1 MKRLLKTTSLF
12 SLIAISGSAFAQSAT
27 DAANF
32 SPRLKLQSRF
42 SFSDSYRKN
51 QMDLITNTARFGLN
65 YRYKNVTGTL
75 EVQAGSASDTYT
87 SASTSSSSTT
97 TNTSTSNGNQSLFN
111 VRRANIGLDL
121 YASDPA
127 TVSLNMGRDRI
138 VASLVYAPDALAQNL
153 ATNMDNVSSLTSSDG
168 LGLKY
173 SGKFEFGKIGF
184 GVGSYNNIAVATQST
199 GSSWFGNSSIAAG
212 DNSFNVSPKTQ
223 SRAIQTYLSGDINA
237 GDGVVEARVGYGAQS
252 NTVTKVT
259 NANSITTYTARDVSN
274 LEVSAGYNYMN
285 SAIKGGVWYQ
295 SVVLGKTS
303 TATSSSKN
311 DLTYTASA
319 TDDSQTINT
328 VGVGVTGNSKLW
340 GMVDL
345 LSTGDALTYALG
357 YQNATGQLVSG
368 GGGSTG
374 VASFANSTLTTDIYN
389 VGIGYMQEKFSLE
402 FNYAMSNASKEIY
415 LNSDAVQ
422 SQTSANLFY
431 LVGTISL

>member
-75 EVQAGSASDTYT
+75 EVQAGSASEGY
-87 SASTSSSSTT
+87 
-97 TNTSTSNGNQSLFN
+97 TNTSSQTFATTNGRESLFD

-121 YASDPA
+121 YTSDPA
-127 TVSLNMGRDRI
+127 TVSFILGRDRI
-138 VASLVYAPDALAQNL
+138 VASLVYAPDALTQIL
-153 ATNMDNVSSLTSSDG
+153 ATNLDNVSSLTSSDG
-168 LGLKY
+168 LGLKF
-173 SGKFEFGKIGF
+173 SGKYDFGKINF
-184 GVGSYNNIAVATQST
+184 GVGAYNNLAVATQAT
-199 GSSWFGNSSIAAG
+199 GSGWFTNTSQVQG
-212 DNSFNVSPKTQ
+212 DNSFAASPKTQ
-223 SRAIQTYLSGDINA
+223 SRAIQAFLAGDINA
-237 GDGVVEARVGYGAQS
+237 GDGIVEARLGYGTQS
-252 NTVTKVT
+252 NAVK
-259 NANSITTYTARDVSN
+259 SIATSTTTRLTTYTARDVSN

-319 TDDSQTINT
+319 TDDSQTVNT
-328 VGVGVTGNSKLW
+328 VGVGFTGNSKLW

-357 YQNATGQLVSG
+357 YQN
-368 GGGSTG
+368 STG
-374 VASFANSTLTTDIYN
+374 LLVTNTTTAGITPFTNATLTTDIYN

-415 LNSDAVQ
+415 TNSDSVQ
-422 SQTSANLFY
+422 NQTSANLFY